1 MDDKSELRIANNSK
15 DDAKTEDKDFTI
27 ESSSED
33 DEDTIREQEEVE
45 GNVDHEKELNDLE
58 EENNMTIEELRKK
71 YSNLPDVPKEESNV
85 SLLDDS
91 SESENEGVASNIS
104 TEEETDSDAEDRV
117 GLKSLILDENM
128 DSLNEGEEKKTD
140 NNDLINDAAAI
151 AESIQPKGNTLS
163 STSVSLLVIM

>member
-1 MDDKSELRIANNSK
+1 MDEKSELTIVKNSK
-15 DDAKTEDKDFTI
+15 DDVKKEDKDFTI

-33 DEDTIREQEEVE
+33 DEDTIREQEEIE

-58 EENNMTIEELRKK
+58 EENNMSIEELRKK
-71 YSNLPDVPKEESNV
+71 YSNLSDVPKEESNA
-85 SLLDDS
+85 SLVDDNT
-91 SESENEGVASNIS
+91 SESENEGDASNIS
-104 TEEETDSDAEDRV
+104 TEEETDSDPEEKEEV
-117 GLKSLILDENM
+117 GLKSLILEEDM

-163 STSVSLLVIM
+163 STSVS